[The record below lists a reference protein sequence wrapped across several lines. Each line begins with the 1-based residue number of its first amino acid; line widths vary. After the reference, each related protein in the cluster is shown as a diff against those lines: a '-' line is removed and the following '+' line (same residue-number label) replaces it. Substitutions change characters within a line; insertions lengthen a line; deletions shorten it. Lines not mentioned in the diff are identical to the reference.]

1 MPENTESFISLIK
14 AMRDAQREYFRL
26 RTSETLRRA
35 KELEKQVDQKI
46 LELRS
51 NGNQLELF

>member
-35 KELEKQVDQKI
+35 KELEKKVDQKI

-51 NGNQLELF
+51 SGHQLELF